1 MNQKIFCVYIAG
13 PMSGIPMWNR
23 AAFAEAECALRR
35 IGYEVFNPAAP
46 GSKYP
51 DYNTGDPKPVHLRRD
66 IIELVNCDCVAVLP
80 GYLSRGSFA
89 AVEIDI
95 ARGLELPVFHLR
107 ERFCS
112 RNPGTEG
119 RDF

>member
-1 MNQKIFCVYIAG
+1 MNLKNYRVYIAG
-13 PMSGIPMWNR
+13 PMTGIPMYNR

-46 GSKYP
+46 GPKYP
-51 DYNTGDPKPVHLRRD
+51 DFNPNDPRPVHLRRD

-80 GYLSRGSFA
+80 GYMTSFGFIE
-89 AVEIDI
+89 VEIVKNL
-95 ARGLELPVFHLR
+95 GLPVFHLR

-112 RNPGTEG
+112 RGG
-119 RDF
+119 RRAF